1 MFYTAFIIGKK
12 ELWDIFIM
20 DLSETRKRVRPT
32 QIILIGFIAFI
43 FFGAVLLNLPF
54 SASSGQSIGF
64 LTALFTSTSAVC
76 VTGLSVIEVGTVLSP
91 FGQVVLLLLIQIGGL
106 GFMITTSFIFMLIG
120 KRITL
125 KERMVL
131 QESLNETSLSGI
143 VRMARNILL
152 ATLIIES
159 IGILLLMI
167 RFVPDFGIAKGLWF
181 SVFHAISAFCNAGFD
196 ILGLGTSFET
206 YVNDP
211 IVNFTIMG
219 LIIIGGIGFFVILEV
234 FRRMTHHEKH
244 KFSTHTKIILMTTIV
259 LIVAGF
265 AIFLIVEY
273 NNPKTLGSLPVGNK
287 IMSALFES
295 VTTRTAG
302 FSTIGQGGLASVS
315 KLTAIILMFIG
326 ASPAGTGGGI
336 KTSTFT
342 VVILVVLSIIRG
354 QDDVTVMKRRLG
366 RDVAMRAVAITF
378 LALAF
383 VGVFTI
389 ALSVAESHSFEISD
403 LLFELTSAFGTVG
416 LSTGITAHLSEA
428 SRIILILAMYV
439 GRVGLLTITFAIAN
453 RMSSKTHNK
462 MKYPEDKVMVG

>member
-1 MFYTAFIIGKK
+1 
-12 ELWDIFIM
+12 M
-20 DLSETRKRVRPT
+20 DLSGTIKRVSPA
-32 QIILIGFIAFI
+32 QIILIGFLAFI
-43 FFGAVLLNLPF
+43 FFGAVLLNLPI
-54 SASSGQSIGF
+54 SASSGHSIGF
-64 LTALFTSTSAVC
+64 LDALFTSTSAVC

-91 FGQVVLLLLIQIGGL
+91 FGQVILLLLIQIGGL

-152 ATLIIES
+152 VTLIVES
-159 IGILLLMI
+159 AGILLLML
-167 RFVPDFGIAKGLWF
+167 RFVPDYGLARGLWF

-196 ILGLGTSFET
+196 LLGLGNSLVS
-206 YVNDP
+206 YANDP

-234 FRRMTHHEKH
+234 FQRMKQRVKH
-244 KFSTHTKIILMTTIV
+244 KFSTHTKIV
-259 LIVAGF
+259 LITTAALIAAGF
-265 AIFLIVEY
+265 VIFFVVEY
-273 NNPKTLGSLPVGNK
+273 NNPKTLGPLPTGSK
-287 IMSALFES
+287 IMAALFES

-302 FSTIGQGGLASVS
+302 YATIMQGDMTSVS

-342 VVILVVLSIIRG
+342 VVMLVVFSIIRG
-354 QDDVTVMKRRLG
+354 HDDVTVMKRRLG

-378 LALAF
+378 LAIAF
-383 VGVFTI
+383 VGILTI
-389 ALSVAESHSFEISD
+389 ALSVAETMHFDISD

-416 LSTGITAHLSEA
+416 LSTGITAQLSAA
-428 SRIILILAMYV
+428 SKIILIVAMYA
-439 GRVGLLTITFAIAN
+439 GRVGLLTISIAIAN
-453 RMSSKTHNK
+453 RMSGKTQNK

>member
-1 MFYTAFIIGKK
+1 
-12 ELWDIFIM
+12 M
-20 DLSETRKRVRPT
+20 DLSDTTKRVSPA
-32 QIILIGFIAFI
+32 QIILIGFFGFI
-43 FFGAVLLNLPF
+43 LFGAILLNLPI
-54 SASSGQSIGF
+54 STSSGQSIGF
-64 LTALFTSTSAVC
+64 LNALFTSTSAVC
-76 VTGLSVIEVGTVLSP
+76 VTGLSVIEVGVVLSP

-106 GFMITTSFIFMLIG
+106 GFMITASFIFMLIG

-152 ATLIIES
+152 VTLVIES
-159 IGILLLMI
+159 IGILLLMT

-196 ILGLGTSFET
+196 LLGLGNSLAS

-219 LIIIGGIGFFVILEV
+219 LIITGGIGFFIILEV
-234 FRRMTHHEKH
+234 FQRLTHRQRH
-244 KFSTHTKIILMTTIV
+244 KFSTHTKIV
-259 LIVAGF
+259 LITTAALIAAGF
-265 AIFLIVEY
+265 LIFFTVEY
-273 NNPKTLGSLPVGNK
+273 NNPKTLGPLPIGGK

-302 FSTIGQGGLASVS
+302 YATIAQGDMTSVS

-342 VVILVVLSIIRG
+342 VVMLVVFSIIRG
-354 QDDVTVMKRRLG
+354 HEDVTVMKRRLG
-366 RDVAMRAVAITF
+366 KDVAMRAVAITF
-378 LALAF
+378 LSLAF
-383 VGVFTI
+383 VCLLTI
-389 ALSVAESHSFEISD
+389 ALSVAEAKTFEISD

-416 LSTGITAHLSEA
+416 LSTGITFHLSAA
-428 SRIILILAMYV
+428 SKIIVILAMYA
-439 GRVGLLTITFAIAN
+439 GRVGLLTITIAIAN
-453 RMSSKTHNK
+453 RMSSKTQHK